1 MIAKG
6 DAKACG
12 SKKDKKQN
20 YLEPIDA
27 EVPEID
33 RDRGDTED
41 ESSDKER
48 ASRPIKAM
56 KWNAGKHDALASPAR
71 TLLPAISAPGQRLF
85 LSSYEL
91 AGNEGRRTWAF
102 SL

>member
-12 SKKDKKQN
+12 SKQDKKQN

-33 RDRGDTED
+33 RDRGDTQD

-56 KWNAGKHDALASPAR
+56 KWNAGKHDVLASPAR
-71 TLLPAISAPGQRLF
+71 TLLPAVSAPGQRLF

-91 AGNEGRRTWAF
+91 AGSVGR
-102 SL
+102 